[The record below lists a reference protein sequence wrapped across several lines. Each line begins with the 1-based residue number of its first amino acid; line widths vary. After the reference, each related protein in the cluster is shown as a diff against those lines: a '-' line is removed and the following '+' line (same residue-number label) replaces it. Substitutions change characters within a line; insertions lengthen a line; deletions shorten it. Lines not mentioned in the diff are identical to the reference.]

1 MENCK
6 NRMSSIKY
14 TLGIES
20 SCDETAAALY
30 GGEPLEFIEKVA
42 RQFDVHSPYGGVVPE
57 LASRCH
63 LEAVSL
69 LVTET
74 CKEADVALNDI
85 SLVAAT
91 AGPGLAGALVVGLTY
106 GKSLA
111 LALNKPFVA
120 VNHVEAHMYAAGA
133 ESKIDFPFVALVVS
147 GGHTLLVDV
156 KDELSYTILG
166 RTRDDAAGEAFDKG
180 AKILGLPYPGG
191 VSIEKAGKAGNV
203 SAYDFPR
210 AMKERSSLDFSFSG
224 LKTSLLYFNE
234 KNPNAPM
241 ADVCAS
247 YQQAI
252 VDVLVRKSLAAAI
265 KLDRKTIVL
274 GGGVV
279 ANKKL
284 REDIN
289 SAAKKKG
296 IRVVLPSFNLC
307 TDNARMIA
315 YRGKILYEKRGE
327 DDLKTDIFPMFTTKT
342 KG

>member
-1 MENCK
+1 MPP
-6 NRMSSIKY
+6 IKF

-20 SCDETAAALY
+20 SCDETAAAVY
-30 GGEPLEFIEKVA
+30 GGNPPAFFEKVA
-42 RQFDVHSPYGGVVPE
+42 RQFDTHSPYGGVVPE

-69 LVTET
+69 LVNEV
-74 CKEADVALNDI
+74 CREADVNLNDI

-91 AGPGLAGALVVGLTY
+91 AGPGLAGALIVGLTY

-111 LALNKPFVA
+111 FALNKPFVA

-133 ESKIDFPFVALVVS
+133 ESEIDFPFIALVVS

-156 KDELSYTILG
+156 KDELSYSILG

-191 VSIEKAGKAGNV
+191 VSIEKTGKDGNS

-210 AMKERSSLDFSFSG
+210 ALKERKSLDFSFSG
-224 LKTSLLYFNE
+224 LKTSLLYFNK
-234 KNPNAPM
+234 KNPDAAI

-252 VDVLVRKSLAAAI
+252 VDVLVRKSIAAAQ
-265 KLDRKTIVL
+265 KLNRKTIVL

-284 REDIN
+284 REDID

-296 IRVVLPSFNLC
+296 VRVVLPSFNLC
-307 TDNARMIA
+307 ADNARMIA
-315 YRGKILYEKRGE
+315 YRGKVLYEKRGE

-342 KG
+342 TKK

>member
-1 MENCK
+1 
-6 NRMSSIKY
+6 MSYVKF

-20 SCDETAAALY
+20 SCDETAAAVY
-30 GGEPLEFIEKVA
+30 GGNPPVFFEKVA
-42 RQFDVHSPYGGVVPE
+42 RQFDIHSPYGGVVPE

-74 CKEADVALNDI
+74 CKEANIKLDDI

-111 LALNKPFVA
+111 FALKKPFVA
-120 VNHVEAHMYAAGA
+120 VNHVEAHMYAACA
-133 ESKIDFPFVALVVS
+133 ESEIDLPFIALVVS

-156 KDELSYTILG
+156 KDELEYTILG
-166 RTRDDAAGEAFDKG
+166 RTHDDAAGEAFDKG

-191 VSIEKAGKAGNV
+191 VSIEKTGKSGNV

-210 AMKERSSLDFSFSG
+210 ALKERKSLDFSFSG

-234 KNPNAPM
+234 KNPDAPIE
-241 ADVCAS
+241 DVCAS

-252 VDVLVRKSLAAAI
+252 VDVLVRKSIFAAQR
-265 KLDRKTIVL
+265 LNRKTIVL

-284 REDIN
+284 REDMT
-289 SAAKKKG
+289 SAANKKG

-315 YRGKILYEKRGE
+315 YRGKILYEKRGA
-327 DDLKTDIFPMFTTKT
+327 DDLKTDIFPMFVK
-342 KG
+342 KCNQGLCP

>member
-1 MENCK
+1 
-6 NRMSSIKY
+6 MSSIKF

-20 SCDETAAALY
+20 SCDETAAAVY
-30 GGEPLEFIEKVA
+30 GGNPPAFFEKVA
-42 RQFDVHSPYGGVVPE
+42 GQFDTHSPYGGVVPE

-63 LEAVSL
+63 LEAISL
-69 LVTET
+69 LVNEV
-74 CKEADVALNDI
+74 CREADINLNDI
-85 SLVAAT
+85 FLVAAT
-91 AGPGLAGALVVGLTY
+91 AGPGLAGALIVGLTY

-111 LALNKPFVA
+111 FALNKPFVA

-133 ESKIDFPFVALVVS
+133 ESEIDFPFIALVVS

-156 KDELSYTILG
+156 KDELSYSILG

-180 AKILGLPYPGG
+180 AKILGLSYPGG
-191 VSIEKAGKAGNV
+191 VSIEKTGMAGNA

-210 AMKERSSLDFSFSG
+210 ALKERKSLDFSFSG

-234 KNPNAPM
+234 KNPDAVI

-252 VDVLVRKSLAAAI
+252 VDVLVRKSIAAAQ
-265 KLDRKTIVL
+265 KLNRKTIVL

-315 YRGKILYEKRGE
+315 YRGKILYEKRGK

-342 KG
+342 KGK